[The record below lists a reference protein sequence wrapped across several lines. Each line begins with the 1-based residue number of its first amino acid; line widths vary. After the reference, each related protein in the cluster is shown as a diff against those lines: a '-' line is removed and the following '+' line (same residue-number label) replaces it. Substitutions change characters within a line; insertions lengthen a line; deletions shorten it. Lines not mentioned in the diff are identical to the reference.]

1 MAPFRF
7 AEWCLRGKEIQLFG
21 DGKQSRD
28 FTYVDDIALG
38 TIAALQKRLPGFEIM
53 NLGGGGE
60 RTTILEMIEMIGEFA
75 GKEPNIKFLPVAQG
89 DMLHTSA
96 SIEKACK
103 MLGWKPQTD
112 LQSGLSQ
119 LVAFHQ
125 TQRSAH
131 KD

>member
-7 AEWCLRGKEIQLFG
+7 AEWCLRGEEIQLFG

-38 TIAALQKRLPGFEIM
+38 TIAALQKRLPGFEII

-75 GKEPNIKFLPVAQG
+75 GKSR
-89 DMLHTSA
+89 TSN
-96 SIEKACK
+96 SFPLLKAICCI
-103 MLGWKPQTD
+103 PQ
-112 LQSGLSQ
+112 LQ
-119 LVAFHQ
+119 FKKQ
-125 TQRSAH
+125 TKSLTGILFIV
-131 KD
+131 